1 MRLQQAVK
9 RQKNINRN
17 PFAGKSILHGSGLY
31 AQNGKVMTGPYF
43 KTFTHIQSL
52 VESNYWGA
60 DNETLELCSA

>member
-17 PFAGKSILHGSGLY
+17 PFAGKSILHRSGLY
-31 AQNGKVMTGPYF
+31 AQNGQVITCLYF
-43 KTFTHIQSL
+43 KTLTNIQSL